1 MRFLAT
7 IFFLFTCVCLCFGQS
22 ADDLEK
28 KLAGATADADKM
40 DLKYELAKIYS
51 ESSSKRE
58 KALAYIKDAYGI
70 ATKLQD
76 RYMLAKI
83 AYLEGETLLKKR
95 EKLRAVS
102 RFKLAKDNAVKA
114 KDNDIALKAIQKLS
128 AIAAQGGDY
137 KDAYDYTREGLKI
150 VGSNRGTS
158 SSSSSS
164 DGASSKTINKLI
176 TEKTKLQNE
185 NRRLEKD
192 KRALKEEVFSLEN
205 KMKTGSS
212 TLTPEQRKILSE
224 LGEKEKQLE
233 DLATAKQA
241 ADERR
246 KQLERK
252 YDKLSKE
259 ELRNEALLKEQEKD
273 LLAAEMET
281 EKQANTRNIL
291 FGALG
296 SLGLILMLVFGR
308 LRANRKAKKEI
319 EAKSKIIDE
328 ERKRSDELLL
338 NILPADI
345 ANELKEKGKVAAKK
359 YNEVSVLFT
368 DFKNFSG
375 IAERMTADQ
384 LVNELDHCFKA
395 FDYIISQYESIE
407 KIKTIGDAYMC
418 ALGLNNKKGQAT
430 DLVKAAVEM
439 QDFMEEYK
447 LDRSRNHKPFFEARI
462 GIHTGPVVAGM
473 VGFNKFAYDIW
484 GDTVNI
490 ASRMESNG
498 MVGRVNISDAT
509 YKQVLTKF
517 KCDYRGKIS
526 AKNKGEIDMYFVNKA
541 V

>member
-1 MRFLAT
+1 MRFFIVFVL
-7 IFFLFTCVCLCFGQS
+7 LFTSICLCTGQS
-22 ADDLEK
+22 AEVLEA
-28 KLAGATADADKM
+28 KLAKATADADKM
-40 DLKYELAKIYS
+40 DLQYELAKIYG

-58 KALAYIKDAYGI
+58 KALAYIKNAYSI
-70 ATKLQD
+70 ATKMND

-114 KDNDIALKAIQKLS
+114 KDNEIAIRSIQKLS
-128 AIAAQGGDY
+128 AIAAQSGNY

-150 VGSNRGTS
+150 VGSGGGSRTS
-158 SSSSSS
+158 SSSSS
-164 DGASSKTINKLI
+164 GASEKTINKLV

-205 KMKTGSS
+205 KIKTGSS

-224 LGEKEKQLE
+224 LGEKEKQIE
-233 DLATAKQA
+233 NLASAKQA

-246 KQLERK
+246 KQAERRL
-252 YDKLSKE
+252 DKLSKE
-259 ELRNEALLKEQEKD
+259 ELKNEALLKEQEKD

-281 EKQANTRNIL
+281 EKQANFRNIL

-296 SLGLILMLVFGR
+296 SLALILMLVFGR

-338 NILPADI
+338 NILPVDI
-345 ANELKEKGKVAAKK
+345 ANELKEKGKVKAKK
-359 YNEVSVLFT
+359 FNEVSVLFT

-395 FDYIISQYESIE
+395 FDYIISQYDSIE

-418 ALGLNNKKGQAT
+418 AMGLNAKKGQAS
-430 DLVKAAVEM
+430 DMVKAAMEM

-447 LDRSRNHKPFFEARI
+447 MDRSRNHKPFFEARI

-498 MVGRVNISDAT
+498 MVGRVNISNTT
-509 YKQVLTKF
+509 YSKVNSKF

>member
-1 MRFLAT
+1 MRFLIT
-7 IFFLFTCVCLCFGQS
+7 ILFLFTFFCLGFGQS
-22 ADDLEK
+22 AAALED
-28 KLAGATADADKM
+28 KLAKATADADKM

-58 KALAYIKDAYGI
+58 KALAYIKDAYGL
-70 ATKLQD
+70 ATKIKD
-76 RYMLAKI
+76 KYMLGKI

-114 KDNDIALKAIQKLS
+114 QDYETAIKSIQKLS
-128 AIAAQGGDY
+128 AIAAQGGNY
-137 KDAYDYTREGLKI
+137 KDAYEYTREGLKI
-150 VGSNRGTS
+150 VGKGGGSTS
-158 SSSSSS
+158 SSSGSTS
-164 DGASSKTINKLI
+164 ASEKTINKLI
-176 TEKTKLQNE
+176 TEKKKLENE

-205 KMKTGSS
+205 KIKTGSS

-241 ADERR
+241 ADDRR

-259 ELRNEALLKEQEKD
+259 EMRNEALLKEQETE
-273 LLAAEMET
+273 LLAAEIET
-281 EKQANTRNIL
+281 EKQTNFRNIL

-345 ANELKEKGKVAAKK
+345 AKELKEKGKVQAKK
-359 YNEVSVLFT
+359 FNDVSVLFT

-395 FDYIISQYESIE
+395 FDYIISQYDSIE

-418 ALGLNNKKGQAT
+418 AIGLNVKKGQAS

-447 LDRSRNHKPFFEARI
+447 QDRSRNHKPFFEARI

-498 MVGRVNISDAT
+498 MVGRVNISDST
-509 YKQVLTKF
+509 FNKVRSQF

-526 AKNKGEIDMYFVNKA
+526 AKNKGEIDMYFVNKS